1 MTLSQKRTFSPS
13 VFPVA
18 AILLAGFAIPA
29 TAQITCTTAAVV
41 PTLARTAGNTEL
53 LGDIVLSCTGGTPTP
68 AGAFV
73 PQINLS
79 VILNVNATSL
89 VTEHSAAGPD
99 FSEALLLVDEPNR
112 GTANGPLATPLLN
125 CGNTGAPDNGLLGPG
140 ICEIT
145 SIGSPTQT
153 YDGTPFVPASNC
165 QVIGATFVGL
175 AKYGCGRPNAFQG
188 RLTSSPTLD
197 NVIEF
202 LGVPF
207 DPPGVGGTR
216 ILRITNLRAD
226 AAALGGGGPHP
237 IEAVIQENGG
247 MSFFI
252 SPTTVSI
259 GFSQDGLIASALP
272 GAVHLEEGFAPA
284 WKYRNIAFAL
294 ANATPGALPYP
305 YLFGDKNY
313 PADAAQNIPGLLL
326 YNTEEGFQWQNN
338 LANAP
343 PVPNP
348 PISYDPGVT
357 TTGNFALFSAGYGGV
372 NTGISS
378 DGVASSGTRIAL
390 FFAAFGETVTV
401 PNVVYLHRVGSP
413 GTATGVMVATTTDPN
428 GAGPF
433 LAAPGATTTIHDFG
447 MVAYEVLYSDPFSIE
462 YSDVPVAISGGIG
475 EALAL
480 PLFAPFYFGPD
491 AGFATPTVAHP
502 APTAI
507 PRFAVATSLILVKS
521 PPVTASVP

>member
-1 MTLSQKRTFSPS
+1 M
-13 VFPVA
+13 
-18 AILLAGFAIPA
+18 LLAGFAIPA
-29 TAQITCTTAAVV
+29 AAQITCTAAAAL

-53 LGDIVLSCTGGTPTP
+53 MGDIVLNCTGGLPTP
-68 AGAFV
+68 AGSLV

-79 VILNVNATSL
+79 VVLNVNATSL
-89 VTEHSAAGPD
+89 VTEHSVAGPD

-112 GTANGPLATPLLN
+112 GNPNGVPATPLLN
-125 CGNTGAPDNGLLGPG
+125 CGNTGAPDNGPSGPG
-140 ICEIT
+140 VCEIT
-145 SIGSPTQT
+145 STGVSTQT
-153 YDGTPFVPASNC
+153 YDGTPFVPASTC

-188 RLTSSPTLD
+188 RRTSPPLE

-237 IEAVIQENGG
+237 IEALVQENGA

-259 GFSQDGLIASALP
+259 GFSNDGLIASALP

-284 WKYRNIAFAL
+284 WKYRNILFAP

-305 YLFGDKNY
+305 YIFGDRNY
-313 PADAAQNIPGLLL
+313 PLDAAQNIPGLL

-348 PISYDPGVT
+348 PLGYDPGVT
-357 TTGNFALFSAGYGGV
+357 TAANFPLFSAGYGGV

-390 FFAAFGETVTV
+390 FFAAFAETVTV

-413 GTATGVMVATTTDPN
+413 GIATGVMVATTTDPN

-433 LAAPGATTTIHDFG
+433 LAVLGPTTTIHDFG
-447 MVAYEVLYSDPFSIE
+447 MVVYEVLYSDPFSNE
-462 YSDVPVAISGGIG
+462 YADVPVAISGGIG

-521 PPVTASVP
+521 PPVTTSVPVP